1 MKKSKERK
9 KNERERKMEKGR
21 NRRKGLVKKG
31 GRELIWKKVRVVAR
45 TREILYQV
53 VHHLPGLVGC
63 HHGFARPPIRTAV
76 ILMIVGSHVVFVVRE
91 SPRTT
96 VENLFIGSTVT
107 SVELGST
114 LLAQDQQKNMFVH
127 AVIDFFSFFQL

>member
-53 VHHLPGLVGC
+53 VHHHLPGLVGC
-63 HHGFARPPIRTAV
+63 HHGFAR
-76 ILMIVGSHVVFVVRE
+76 LQFG
-91 SPRTT
+91 
-96 VENLFIGSTVT
+96 
-107 SVELGST
+107 
-114 LLAQDQQKNMFVH
+114 QQ
-127 AVIDFFSFFQL
+127 

>member
-1 MKKSKERK
+1 M
-9 KNERERKMEKGR
+9 
-21 NRRKGLVKKG
+21 
-31 GRELIWKKVRVVAR
+31 
-45 TREILYQV
+45 
-53 VHHLPGLVGC
+53 
-63 HHGFARPPIRTAV
+63 

-114 LLAQDQQKNMFVH
+114 LLAQDQQKNMFVY
-127 AVIDFFSFFQL
+127 AVIDFFSFFNYEYHVIPFWCIIVLLCRNRK